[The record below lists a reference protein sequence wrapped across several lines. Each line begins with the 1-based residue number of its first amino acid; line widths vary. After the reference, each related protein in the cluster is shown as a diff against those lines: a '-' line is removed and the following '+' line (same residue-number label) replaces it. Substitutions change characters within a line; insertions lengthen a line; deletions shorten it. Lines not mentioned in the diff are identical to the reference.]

1 MTLDIATY
9 ASWFRN
15 STPYIRAHR
24 GKTFV
29 VFLTGEAL
37 EHSNL
42 VNIIHDLA
50 LLQVLG
56 VRLVLI
62 HGARPQLAE
71 KLPDAKFHGPRR
83 ITELGDLDPLLATFG
98 QLRAR
103 IEGLFATGLPNN
115 PLHGTHID
123 VVTGN
128 FVTAKPIGVID
139 GVDHQLTGCPTGVHK
154 DQIETALDQG
164 SLVLLS
170 PLGHDDNGQAY
181 NLAADELVSTLAVA
195 LSADKL
201 LMLDHQ
207 GYLADDQGELSTI
220 LTPTDLKSHLDG
232 NHVTDAQRGHLLALI
247 AAVRGGVPRA
257 HVVSFEEDGAL
268 LGELFTTTGR
278 GTQISEEQQTPI
290 RRATKADIGGIVEL
304 IRPLEEKGAL
314 VRRPREQIEAEIER
328 FIVAELDNIIIGC
341 CALYPFAD
349 TFAATSTDTSVAT
362 KPAEIACV
370 AVHAS
375 YRQSNSRQRTSIGQR
390 LLQHAETLARDQAI
404 NELFLLTTGA
414 GDWFAEQGY
423 QHASVDDLPAPKQA
437 LYNHQRNSK
446 VMRKSL

>member
-1 MTLDIATY
+1 MTFDIATY

-37 EHSNL
+37 EHPNL

-56 VRLVLI
+56 VRLVLV
-62 HGARPQLAE
+62 HGARPQLAQS
-71 KLPDAKFHGPRR
+71 LPNAKFHGPRR
-83 ITELGDLDPLLATFG
+83 ITEPGDLSPLIATYR

-103 IEGLFATGLPNN
+103 IEGMFATGLPNT
-115 PLHGTHID
+115 PLHGTNIHIQD
-123 VVTGN
+123 GD
-128 FVTAKPIGVID
+128 FVTAKPVGVID

-154 DQIETALDQG
+154 DRIEAALDQG
-164 SLVLLS
+164 ALVLLS
-170 PLGHDDNGQAY
+170 PVGHADDGQAY
-181 NLAADELVSTLAVA
+181 NLAADELVSTVAVA
-195 LSADKL
+195 LGADKL
-201 LMLDHQ
+201 IMLDHQ
-207 GYLADDQGELSTI
+207 GYLADDQGALSTI
-220 LTPTDLKSHLDG
+220 LNPTDLKSHLDG
-232 NHVTDAQRGHLLALI
+232 DHVTDAQRGHLLALI

-290 RRATKADIGGIVEL
+290 RHATVADIAGIVEL

-314 VRRPREQIEAEIER
+314 VPRPRDKLEAEIDH
-328 FIVAELDNIIIGC
+328 FVVAELDNIIIGC
-341 CALYPFAD
+341 CALYPFAE
-349 TFAATSTDTSVAT
+349 TNAAEV
-362 KPAEIACV
+362 ACV

-390 LLQHAETLARDQAI
+390 LLQQVETLACAKNI

-414 GDWFAEQGY
+414 EDWFAEQGFER
-423 QHASVDDLPAPKQA
+423 ASVDDLPAPKQG

-446 VMRKSL
+446 VMRKRL

>member
-1 MTLDIATY
+1 MSLDIATY

-37 EHSNL
+37 EHANL

-56 VRLVLI
+56 VRLVLV
-62 HGARPQLAE
+62 HGARPQLANS
-71 KLPDAKFHGPRR
+71 LPDAKFHGPRR
-83 ITELGDLDPLLATFG
+83 ITELGHLDPLLATYG
-98 QLRAR
+98 QLRTR
-103 IEGLFATGLPNN
+103 IEGLFATGLPNT
-115 PLHGTHID
+115 PLHGTNIR
-123 VVTGN
+123 VKGGN

-139 GVDHQLTGCPTGVHK
+139 GVDHQFTGSPSEVHK
-154 DQIETALDQG
+154 DQIEAALDQG
-164 SLVLLS
+164 ALVLLS
-170 PLGHDDNGQAY
+170 PVGYSSDGQAY
-181 NLAADELVSTLAVA
+181 NLAADELVSTVAVA
-195 LSADKL
+195 LGADKL

-207 GYLADDQGELSTI
+207 GYLADDQGELST
-220 LTPTDLKSHLDG
+220 LLAPDDLKSHLDG
-232 NHVTDAQRGHLLALI
+232 EHVTDAQRGHLLALI
-247 AAVRGGVPRA
+247 TAVRGGVPRA

-290 RRATKADIGGIVEL
+290 RPATVADIAGIIEI
-304 IRPLEEKGAL
+304 IRPLEEQGAL
-314 VRRPREQIEAEIER
+314 VRRPRDKLEAEIDH
-328 FIVAELDNIIIGC
+328 FVVAELDNIVIGC
-341 CALYPFAD
+341 CALYPFPG
-349 TFAATSTDTSVAT
+349 THAAEVG
-362 KPAEIACV
+362 CV

-390 LLQHAETLARDQAI
+390 LLQHAESLAAAKSI
-404 NELFLLTTGA
+404 NEIFLLTTGA
-414 GDWFAEQGY
+414 EDWFAEQGFERV
-423 QHASVDDLPAPKQA
+423 SVESLPAPKQA

-446 VMRKSL
+446 VMRKTL